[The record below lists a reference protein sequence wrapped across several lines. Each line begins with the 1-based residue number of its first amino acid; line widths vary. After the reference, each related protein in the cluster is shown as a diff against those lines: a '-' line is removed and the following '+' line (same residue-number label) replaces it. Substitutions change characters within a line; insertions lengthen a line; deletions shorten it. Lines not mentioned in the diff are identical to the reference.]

1 MLAVTDTI
9 KTILSDKNIT
19 QAELSTR
26 LGTKPN
32 NLSNKL
38 NRGSFS
44 ALDLVEIAEVLD
56 MELAF
61 VDSKEKYVIE
71 YPEEEKFKSK
81 RNETE
86 EQKKRLIE
94 KALETKQ
101 KKRT

>member
-19 QAELSTR
+19 QAELSDR

-44 ALDLVEIAEVLD
+44 ALDLVEIAEVLN

-61 VDSKEKYVIE
+61 VDTEKKYVVE

-94 KALETKQ
+94 KAMETKQ

>member
-38 NRGSFS
+38 SRGSFS

-71 YPEEEKFKSK
+71 YLEEEKFKSK